1 VALQKLP
8 WPPERELEFS
18 KLKQSPVWICS
29 NNILKHDTKCKKK
42 RYLAGNCP
50 NKRAEKLLLKLT
62 IPVIKA
68 ATGKR
73 FPDTSWAAFAFV

>member
-1 VALQKLP
+1 MIPSA
-8 WPPERELEFS
+8 
-18 KLKQSPVWICS
+18 
-29 NNILKHDTKCKKK
+29 KKK